1 VPVANALSDP
11 ILELHDASGTLIDS
25 NDDWKTRSDGSGQQ
39 TEIEA
44 TTVPPNND
52 LESALLEKLS
62 PGNYTA
68 IVRGKNDSVGV
79 GMVEVY
85 NLP

>member
-1 VPVANALSDP
+1 M
-11 ILELHDASGTLIDS
+11 
-25 NDDWKTRSDGSGQQ
+25 
-39 TEIEA
+39 
-44 TTVPPNND
+44 VPPNND

-68 IVRGKNDSVGV
+68 IVRGKNNSVGV
-79 GMVEVY
+79 GMIEVY